1 MTLDELHRK
10 TVYYGSAVAVAMVL
24 ALATSSHWYAASPRY
39 AYVREGTY
47 RCLED
52 VNSGTFAP
60 TADGMPSCTKAEL
73 PPAVRRQTTRR

>member
-10 TVYYGSAVAVAMVL
+10 TLYYGSAAAVGMVL
-24 ALATSSHWYAASPRY
+24 ALATSPHWYAASPRY
-39 AYVREGTY
+39 AYVREGMY

-60 TADGMPSCTKAEL
+60 TADGMPSCTKAV
-73 PPAVRRQTTRR
+73 PSPDARKQVPRR